1 MLVSV
6 DAMKRKDYSE
16 QVKNQTYTM
25 NCWLLEVVDEE
36 YSKLKNASR
45 EALLQ
50 NFIHIFELYVQSL
63 WKQGKTLRH
72 Q

>member
-1 MLVSV
+1 
-6 DAMKRKDYSE
+6 
-16 QVKNQTYTM
+16 M
-25 NCWLLEVVDEE
+25 NCWLLEVADEE